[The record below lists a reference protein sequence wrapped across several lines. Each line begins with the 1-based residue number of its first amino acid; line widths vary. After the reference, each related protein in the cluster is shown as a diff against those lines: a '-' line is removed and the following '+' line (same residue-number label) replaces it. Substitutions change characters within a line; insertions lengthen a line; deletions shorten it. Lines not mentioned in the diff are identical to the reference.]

1 MTIASLIP
9 LAIKGSLMLMVLGL
23 VLKASA
29 SDTLY
34 LFRRPGQLAR
44 AFLAMDVV
52 VPLLAIALAVTM
64 PLEPPVKI
72 ALVTLSLAPLP
83 PTFSKKPLKAGGT
96 ISYAV
101 GLFVAITIIAVGF
114 VPLALFLLNRL
125 TGIALQMSP
134 AAIWA
139 LVLWSLLAPLVA
151 GVLVHQI
158 APAVAERAAEPVAKI
173 GTIVLLIAVIPILV
187 RVWPAMIS
195 LIGNGHVFAMVIM
208 AVVAIAAGHSL
219 GGPDAGDRATLAFCS
234 AARHPAI
241 AIAIA
246 NANFPDEKLAPAAVL
261 LYLVVSGVVGLPY
274 LKWVGRQRRSTSVAL
289 G

>member
-9 LAIKGSLMLMVLGL
+9 IAIKASLFLMVFGLG
-23 VLKASA
+23 LKASA

-34 LFRRPGQLAR
+34 LFRRPGKLVR

-52 VPLLAIALAVTM
+52 VPLVAIALAVTL

-96 ISYAV
+96 VSYTV
-101 GLFVAITIIAVGF
+101 GLFVAFTIIAVGF
-114 VPLALFLLNRL
+114 IPLALFLLNRV

-134 AAIWA
+134 AAIWT
-139 LVLWSLLAPLVA
+139 LVLWSLLVPLVA
-151 GVLVHQI
+151 GVFIHQI
-158 APAVAERAAEPVAKI
+158 APAVAGRAAEPVANV
-173 GTIVLLIAVIPILV
+173 GSIVLLIAVIPILI
-187 RVWPAMIS
+187 RVWPVMMS
-195 LIGNGHVFAMVIM
+195 LIGNGHVVAMIVM
-208 AVVAIAAGHSL
+208 AALATATGHFL
-219 GGPDAGDRATLAFCS
+219 GGPDPAERATLAFSS

-246 NANFPDEKLAPAAVL
+246 NANFPDQKLAPAAVL
-261 LYLVVSGVVGLPY
+261 LYLVVSGIVGVPY
-274 LKWVGRQRRSTSVAL
+274 LKWVGRQRASVAVA
-289 G
+289 